1 MTRRMLPESIWLDIY
16 AIFDA
21 TDGDGAALLRVVRAS
36 LPTVALGFVNGGVA

>member
-36 LPTVALGFVNGGVA
+36 LPTVALGSVNGGVA